1 MNETENELLDTDLND
16 TVVAT
21 TETNSTFVPADSVVD
36 SSEDDPDTTSF
47 TPASVADVIDS
58 ITPAAKAKASA
69 SASAPSG
76 KVGRPSDTKGV
87 TALGAA
93 RILYQNNSGLS
104 SKAFKELLT
113 AELTPKFNCSKAVI
127 QTYVSIVRKGAPK

>member
-58 ITPAAKAKASA
+58 ITPAAKAK
-69 SASAPSG
+69 ASAPSG